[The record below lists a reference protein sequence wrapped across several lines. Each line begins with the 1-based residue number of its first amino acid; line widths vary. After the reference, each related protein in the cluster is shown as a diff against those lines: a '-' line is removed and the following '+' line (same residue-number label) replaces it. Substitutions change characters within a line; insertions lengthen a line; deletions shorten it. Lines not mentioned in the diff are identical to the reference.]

1 MPWTSYAMFA
11 AGVFLMF
18 APVGVLAD
26 MTHLGADP
34 IPRLVANVLF
44 SGGIAVAY
52 VIVARRPQW
61 LPVLVVAHIA
71 LTTQFDRMLPARTSP
86 LAGAALEAR
95 LSADTAVVSVAII
108 ASFVLLTQVVQR
120 EGGRYVRAHTEIAL
134 ARDIHRLL
142 VPPLSKRIGR
152 FEFSGISVPSG
163 DVGGDL
169 VDLVDTDER
178 WIGYVADVSGHGVG
192 AGLLM
197 GMVKSAARTQL
208 RAAPSMSAL
217 LNELNAVLLDLSKPD
232 MFVTFAGMQF
242 DGASGLQFSLAGHL
256 PILHVRPGSSSV
268 DELSLAQVPLAMFG
282 DRRYTSAP
290 VAFAP
295 GDLFVILTDG
305 LTEVFDSHDRELGLE
320 GIKGVI
326 RQHAD
331 APLDRVRDA
340 LLAAAH
346 RHGPQLD
353 DQTMLL
359 IRASA

>member
-1 MPWTSYAMFA
+1 MFM

-26 MTHLGADP
+26 VTHLGADP
-34 IPRLVANVLF
+34 VQRLVADMLF

-52 VIVARRPQW
+52 VVVARWPPW
-61 LPVLVVAHIA
+61 LPALAVVHIA

-86 LAGAALEAR
+86 LAGAALQAR
-95 LSADTAVVSVAII
+95 LSADTAVISVAII
-108 ASFVLLTQVVQR
+108 ASFVLLTRVVQR
-120 EGGRYVRAHTEIAL
+120 EAGRYVRARTEIAL

-142 VPPLSKRIGR
+142 VPPIARRIGR
-152 FEFSGISVPSG
+152 FEFCGISVPSG

-169 VDLVDTDER
+169 VDLVDAGER

-208 RAAPSMSAL
+208 RAAPSISAL
-217 LNELNAVLLDLSKPD
+217 LNELNVVLLDLSRPD
-232 MFVTFAGMQF
+232 MFVTFAGLQF
-242 DGASGLQFSLAGHL
+242 DRASGLQFSLAGHL
-256 PILHVRPGSSSV
+256 PILHYRPAASAV

-290 VAFAP
+290 VTFDP

-331 APLDRVRDA
+331 AGLDRVKDA

-346 RHGPQLD
+346 GHGPQLD
-353 DQTMLL
+353 DQTLLL

>member
-1 MPWTSYAMFA
+1 MFM

-26 MTHLGADP
+26 VTHLGADP
-34 IPRLVANVLF
+34 FRRLVTNILF
-44 SGGIAVAY
+44 SGGIAVVY
-52 VIVARRPQW
+52 VVVARRPQW
-61 LPVLVVAHIA
+61 LPALAVAHIA
-71 LTTQFDRMLPARTSP
+71 LATQFERILPARTAP
-86 LAGAALEAR
+86 LAGAALQAR
-95 LSADTAVVSVAII
+95 LSADTAAISI
-108 ASFVLLTQVVQR
+108 AIVASFVLLTRVLNR
-120 EGGRYVRAHTEIAL
+120 EGARLVRARTEIAL

-142 VPPLSKRIGR
+142 VPPFSRRIGR
-152 FEFSGISVPSG
+152 FEFCGISVPSG

-169 VDLVDTDER
+169 VDLVDAGER

-197 GMVKSAARTQL
+197 GMVKSATRTQL
-208 RAAPSMSAL
+208 RAAPSLSAL
-217 LNELNAVLLDLSKPD
+217 LNELNAVLLDLSRPD

-242 DGASGLQFSLAGHL
+242 DRASGLQFSLAGHL
-256 PILHVRPGSSSV
+256 PILHCRPAASAV

-290 VAFAP
+290 VAFDP

-331 APLDRVRDA
+331 APLDRVKDA

-346 RHGPQLD
+346 GHGPQLD
-353 DQTMLL
+353 DQTLLL